1 MITVIGNTLFNEN
14 GDCDGMGIEPIIII
28 KHSEV
33 DVGKIEQIAEEFT
46 KLRNF
51 YNRVRLI
58 QQGLYVYGPTDA
70 EKDRA
75 EKLNEEGISLL
86 PEREDRLSVWAK
98 NYFINRAFVMG
109 ISMDIMQVDDVVSV

>member
-1 MITVIGNTLFNEN
+1 M
-14 GDCDGMGIEPIIII
+14 
-28 KHSEV
+28 
-33 DVGKIEQIAEEFT
+33 
-46 KLRNF
+46 
-51 YNRVRLI
+51 
-58 QQGLYVYGPTDA
+58 YGPTDA